1 MVLRAL
7 AILAPCGRTCCAS
20 AAVMRLIEIGVVFVA
35 LLLLGLQPALALDI
49 TIGAPGDPG
58 HGNCFPFGC
67 DTGTRYQQIYNAGLF
82 PSDLSIRSISFFNHN
97 SDPGVIEA
105 GTYTIDLSAT
115 SKSVNGLDPI
125 FANNVGANDL
135 LVFSG
140 HLGGPISGGVFT
152 IPLSSPFAYHAAD
165 GNLLLD
171 INVVFDPFQTSGTV
185 FLDAHN
191 GSFGTD
197 SSRLCNFGACIGSL
211 AGNSYGLVT
220 GFSDSSVSP
229 IPEPATLLLWGTTL
243 TGLGLARW
251 RQRRRQQQPY
261 QEN

>member
-1 MVLRAL
+1 M
-7 AILAPCGRTCCAS
+7 
-20 AAVMRLIEIGVVFVA
+20 
-35 LLLLGLQPALALDI
+35 
-49 TIGAPGDPG
+49 
-58 HGNCFPFGC
+58 
-67 DTGTRYQQIYNAGLF
+67 
-82 PSDLSIRSISFFNHN
+82 
-97 SDPGVIEA
+97 
-105 GTYTIDLSAT
+105 
-115 SKSVNGLDPI
+115 
-125 FANNVGANDL
+125 GANDL

-171 INVVFDPFQTSGTV
+171 VNVVFDPFQVSGTV

-197 SSRLCNFGACIGSL
+197 SSRLCDFGACSGSF
-211 AGNSYGLVT
+211 AGNSYGLMT
-220 GFSDSSVSP
+220 GFSDVSP
-229 IPEPATLLLWGTTL
+229 VPEPTTLLLWGTTL
-243 TGLGLARW
+243 PRLGLARR